1 MDRDRNLLFG
11 VLAVQLRKV
20 TPTQLV
26 DIAGAW
32 AMDPSRCLGDRLLEA
47 KIVSPE
53 DKVLLDGLVDQAI
66 KTFDGDASLAL
77 ESFGGEEEVYHSFR
91 GSVAMTDSG
100 GIKSV
105 AVTKRDEAEVAE
117 AEELGDI
124 PAVEEMPSRYTYV
137 NEYGRGGMG
146 RVLLVHDEVLGR
158 DLALKELLPNLVK
171 DGKDNKLTPVRM
183 AMPLIARF
191 LQEAKI
197 TGQLEHP
204 SIVPVYELGHR
215 KDGTLY
221 YTMKLVRGKTLHKAI
236 HECKNLEE
244 RLKLLPHFVDLCNA
258 IAYAHKHGVIHRD
271 IKPMNV
277 MIGEF
282 GETVVLDWGLAK
294 IKNKQDI
301 HAAAMQETV
310 KALNLGDD
318 ALSGKTRHGDIL
330 GTPLY
335 MPPEQAKGDL
345 NAIDER
351 SDIYSLG
358 AVLYEILTGNPPF
371 GEQNVM
377 QTIYQVIN
385 ETPKSIAS
393 QERRCPPDLI
403 QFCNKAM
410 EKLPDRRYQKAK
422 EFADAVE
429 GSKLRPPKS
438 RWKKYLQ
445 RAAIFLIV
453 FIPCCTIG
461 LNIKSERDLSNVKAY
476 YEAQGIDVSKQ
487 VWGEELDKNRKPP
500 TTDPTG
506 AVYALEWQFPAYWWK
521 AGEVRYIHSK
531 FYRSRNRSN
540 SDNLLWDDEDVAQ
553 IRNIIKENNHL
564 LHQIKLI
571 AKMPPVSVSEQV
583 KMLVTR
589 GGYITP
595 ESVMRRGGTWETQT
609 VDRLG
614 VECCAGLLFCE
625 AILRIHDDSP
635 ENALEPV
642 LDMFRFANHLKY
654 GPSLSSVY
662 LRYFSIYRACF
673 ALQVTLNYADLSK
686 NDAELLEGQLEEILP
701 KADMRYGLEMELATF
716 MSIIRMSHTN
726 PEKIAGAIVDR
737 SRASS
742 SYLGNFWGG
751 DSRLVNLA
759 LLLYGSW
766 PLRFWLNYDTIKGV
780 DYLSQIIL
788 LNENVSSDMVDKADR
803 LYKSIWKNNT
813 AVNHVCYPFA
823 SQQLRDLQD
832 ASLDVLD
839 IETVIKQSRI
849 ALAIKEYQQENLSLP
864 SDLDA
869 LVPDYLDSVPVDPF
883 TAQPF
888 IYQYDEDGYT
898 LYGAGM
904 DGKVHLGVLR
914 RTTRGY
920 ERSELENALQQ
931 YHREYNAW
939 PESLETLVPAYI
951 SEVPLDFMTGQPLT
965 FTIKGRQPQI
975 MVQEKDGT
983 MSPLPTNTNITWVGW

>member
-1 MDRDRNLLFG
+1 MGHINLVNLPYVNEQGHPLLSGGKTMDRDRNLLFG

-32 AMDPSRCLGDRLLEA
+32 AMDPSRCLGNRLLEA

-117 AEELGDI
+117 SEELGDI

-171 DGKDNKLTPVRM
+171 DGKDNKLTPVRL

-294 IKNKQDI
+294 IKNRADI
-301 HAAAMQETV
+301 HVAAMQETV

-410 EKLPDRRYQKAK
+410 EKLPENRYQKAK
-422 EFADAVE
+422 ELADAVE

-438 RWKKYLQ
+438 RLKKYLQ

-453 FIPCCTIG
+453 FIPCCTVG
-461 LNIKSERDLSNVKAY
+461 LNIKSERDLANLKAH
-476 YEAQGIDVSKQ
+476 YEARGISMAGNF
-487 VWGEELDKNRKPP
+487 WETATGIPAGEEYVTPDK
-500 TTDPTG
+500 DPLG
-506 AVYALEWQFPAYWWK
+506 AIYALEWQFPEHWNRKISYK
-521 AGEVRYIHSK
+521 EIFSDISDI
-531 FYRSRNRSN
+531 SR
-540 SDNLLWDDEDVAQ
+540 
-553 IRNIIKENNHL
+553 K
-564 LHQIKLI
+564 
-571 AKMPPVSVSEQV
+571 
-583 KMLVTR
+583 
-589 GGYITP
+589 
-595 ESVMRRGGTWETQT
+595 
-609 VDRLG
+609 
-614 VECCAGLLFCE
+614 
-625 AILRIHDDSP
+625 SP
-635 ENALEPV
+635 YV
-642 LDMFRFANHLKY
+642 LDMAPDEIEHLRFNITMHEDVLQQVRIIAQLPRTPVSEGVQNLIMGGGTSLGMALPNLLALRHCANLLRVHSLVCLHDGDTEGALAACLDIIRFADHLNES
-654 GPSLSSVY
+654 PSLISAMIRVA
-662 LRYFSIYRACF
+662 LTSIGCE
-673 ALQVTLNYADLSK
+673 ALQDISNYVDPTPEEV
-686 NDAELLEGQLEEILP
+686 NMMRRVLEQAIENVNISHAFRG
-701 KADMRYGLEMELATF
+701 ELAAMADTF
-716 MSIIRMSHTN
+716 ELIRTEPGKAISENSH
-726 PEKIAGAIVDR
+726 PGIEAR
-737 SRASS
+737 LLH
-742 SYLGNFWGG
+742 LGELF
-751 DSRLVNLA
+751 
-759 LLLYGSW
+759 YGSR
-766 PLRFWLNYDTIKGV
+766 PLRFWLNGDAVLSLGILAEIVEISKRPYFEAQEEIKKITSQLNRKDPFFLNWV
-780 DYLSQIIL
+780 RYPISMSAIPNLLRARMQSAETETYLNLNL
-788 LNENVSSDMVDKADR
+788 LA
-803 LYKSIWKNNT
+803 LG
-813 AVNHVCYPFA
+813 
-823 SQQLRDLQD
+823 
-832 ASLDVLD
+832 
-839 IETVIKQSRI
+839 IKQYRKDHGTFPETLES
-849 ALAIKEYQQENLSLP
+849 LAPQYM
-864 SDLDA
+864 A
-869 LVPDYLDSVPVDPF
+869 AVPVDPI
-883 TAQPF
+883 TNEPF
-888 IYQYDEDGYT
+888 VYQYDEDGYT
-898 LYGAGM
+898 LYGAGI
-904 DGKVHLGVLR
+904 DGEVHLGVLR
-914 RTTRGY
+914 RTTLRGGGLGVDNK
-920 ERSELENALQQ
+920 LEKYRAE
-931 YHREYNAW
+931 HGVW
-939 PESLETLVPAYI
+939 PESFEELVPEYLN
-951 SEVPLDFMTGQPLT
+951 EVPLDFMTGQPLT
-965 FTIKGRQPQI
+965 FTIKNDKPNVWVR
-975 MVQEKDGT
+975 
-983 MSPLPTNTNITWVGW
+983 SNSNIIWVGW